1 MSKLAKVDRFFKNVN
16 LTSDDEVFVGVDV
29 HKKSY
34 HVALYLNDAPAI
46 DFRMNAEPKQ
56 LNKKLGVMAC
66 SIKDIV
72 YESGPT
78 GYGLARD
85 LRKNNLP
92 ANVVATS
99 RIPRP
104 AGGGDKTDRLD
115 SIKLAQYAAKGLLS
129 PITIPTPKQEADR
142 QLYRMRHRQALGFA
156 KVKVQIKSFLL
167 MHSIDE
173 PDGLANW
180 SIGSVGGLRDMRLID
195 TLRLSLDE
203 LLSDYDYFANR
214 VKVLNKVLADKLDK
228 GVLGRRIDLLKTHP
242 GVGPVIACQ
251 FATELYHYDDFN
263 STRQLYKYLGLSPR
277 ISQSGERSS
286 GGPINKAANGRLRN
300 NLIQGAWSW
309 VRTDIEA
316 KKCFW
321 RICDNCGGIK
331 QKAIVAMA
339 RKMSGH
345 LWAMLMSDQPYDK
358 NKAKCR
364 HNNER

>member
-1 MSKLAKVDRFFKNVN
+1 MARLANVERFFKNVN

-34 HVALYLNDAPAI
+34 HVALYLNDMPAI
-46 DFRMNAEPKQ
+46 DFRMGAESKQ
-56 LNKKLGVMAC
+56 LDKKLQPIAC

-72 YESGPT
+72 YEAGPT

-85 LRKNNLP
+85 LRKNKLP

-104 AGGGDKTDRLD
+104 AGGDDKTDKID
-115 SIKLAQYAAKGLLS
+115 SRKLAQYAAKGLLR
-129 PITIPTPKQEADR
+129 PIAIPTRRQEADR
-142 QLYRMRHRQALGFA
+142 QLYRMRHRQALQFA

-167 MHSIDE
+167 MHGIKE
-173 PDGLANW
+173 PDGLADW
-180 SIGSVGGLRDMRLID
+180 TIASVGDLRDMHLMD
-195 TLRLSLDE
+195 ALRLSLDE
-203 LLSDYDYFANR
+203 LLSDYDYFNNR
-214 VKVLNKVLADKLDK
+214 VKTLNKTLADNLDK
-228 GVLGRRIDLLKTHP
+228 GVLGRRMDLLKTHP

-251 FATELYHYDDFN
+251 FATELFHYRDFS
-263 STRQLYKYLGLSPR
+263 STRQLYKYLGLSPC
-277 ISQSGERSS
+277 INQSGERSKTGS
-286 GGPINKAANGRLRN
+286 INKAANGRLRN
-300 NLIQGAWSW
+300 NLLQGAWSW

-321 RICDNCGGIK
+321 RIYENCGGIK

-345 LWAMLMSDQPYDK
+345 LWAMLMNDQPYDK